1 VTISQHYVKP
11 NMIDKVQMRQK
22 LMMERFLIHD
32 FLSLDKRST
41 LEELTLLDLKEIVFN
56 VILR

>member
-1 VTISQHYVKP
+1 
-11 NMIDKVQMRQK
+11 MIDKVQMRQK